1 MFHSGKTLLAVSTM
15 FRREYGIRDA
25 HRKIHIVSPHAVA
38 GEFDNPLEPIIEEA
52 DADPDGKF
60 ILEHK
65 LTGTKKEQWTLLG
78 NTIPTIFTTI
88 IGKQIL
94 KHLPMLARNG

>member
-1 MFHSGKTLLAVSTM
+1 MVRLHSTLTFVKSLRPQLFHLGKTLLAVSTM

-60 ILEHK
+60 ILEPGI
-65 LTGTKKEQWTLLG
+65 TFVSNPVSWDQGE
-78 NTIPTIFTTI
+78 
-88 IGKQIL
+88 
-94 KHLPMLARNG
+94 